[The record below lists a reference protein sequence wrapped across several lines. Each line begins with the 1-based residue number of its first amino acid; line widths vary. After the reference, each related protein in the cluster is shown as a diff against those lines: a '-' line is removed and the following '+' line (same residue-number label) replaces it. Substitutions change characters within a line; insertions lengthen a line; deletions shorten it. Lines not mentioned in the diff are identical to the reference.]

1 MADGILTALI
11 GLAGTVAGAFISAYS
26 EELKALVQGR
36 LKRDGDLCGSWDCR
50 WDVTLPEEDSPIKKE
65 YPIEDMVVFE
75 TISAERIRAIGRTR
89 GVGAYRLDGRISRSY
104 LVTFF
109 YQGIGSPRQPLG
121 GVVIL
126 ELNAGRNKLT
136 GYWYEYSEDREI
148 IGGKTEWTK
157 SDRDGTSTD
166 RTRPF

>member
-1 MADGILTALI
+1 MADGVLTALI

-26 EELKALVQGR
+26 EELKALMQGR
-36 LKRDGDLCGSWDCR
+36 LKRDRDLCGNCECR
-50 WDVTLPEEDSPIKKE
+50 WDATLPEGGSPSKKE
-65 YPIEDMVVFE
+65 YPIEDMVAIE
-75 TISAERIRAIGRTR
+75 AISAERIRAIGRTR
-89 GVGAYRLDGRISRSY
+89 GVGEYRLDGRISRSY

-136 GYWYEYSEDREI
+136 GYWYEYDEDREI
-148 IGGKTEWTK
+148 VGGKTVWTK
-157 SDRDGTSTD
+157 SDHDGSSTD